1 MHQSNSMKAFK
12 IGLLAAFV
20 VLVAGLGAADTGDLF
35 NPEGVGEQLWT
46 YTGHSDRVEDV
57 AVDGHGNVYSAS
69 FDDEVHKIDSS
80 GNQEWTYTGHS
91 DAVQGVAVDNDGNV
105 YSATNDDEVH
115 KIDSSGNQEWTY
127 SGHTDSVQD
136 VAVDG
141 HGNVY
146 SASSDEEVHKIDSSG
161 NQEWTYTGHIRGV
174 QGVAVDNDGNV
185 YSASSDDEVHKIDS
199 SGNQEWTY
207 SGHSDR
213 VEDVAVD
220 GHGNVYSGG
229 RDDEVHKIDST
240 GNNVWEYTGHTS
252 SVFGVAVDQDGNVY
266 SASTDDEVHKI
277 DSSGNQEWTYTGHTD
292 GVLGVAVDGD
302 RNVYSAS
309 LDDEVHKL
317 SFNQPPEFESVSS
330 DPSPP
335 QIGRNVS
342 YSAELFDPDDD
353 SELEEVELELT
364 YGGETVYTDNRSV
377 SGDNDSASWSDAY
390 VPEQTNEWLNATF
403 TATDTAGDST
413 TEELNYFLDDT
424 PPEINIVQPENQTY
438 WSYDIPY
445 EIEVD
450 SNNDAFPDQ
459 DFELEIYSD
468 GELVEELSG
477 SGTETFEGEFREDL
491 GENIDFEAVA
501 NDTGGET
508 TESTVFS
515 VKALEFVSTGF
526 QETVFETQEN
536 SYSAELDVG
545 DMVEEIQV
553 FLVYDGEQVVDDTTV
568 FDSEIVYGH
577 EETLSFRPGLV
588 SSEEEVRDL
597 YLSVSYVVEGF
608 ESGTEEKEIES
619 SVEEQTVEKAFVPEA
634 IDLSFDFGQSDR
646 TVEKHSFDYILDY
659 EDEGL
664 SNDSISFEAE
674 TEFNGSV
681 YTGFSGSITPGNVD
695 GSADENV
702 ESDLLI
708 SFKGDEEIRSFET
721 EVVTVDEVVLNTDG
735 EGESVLAV
743 ELLDEEDNSAV
754 ESSVDFNFDTTTS
767 QENLEKSFGFEL
779 DEVDSFD
786 VYLDP
791 EYAEVLVDGVFS
803 YSSDG
808 FRNRRYEVRNQEIS
822 SPALDLELYLID
834 DTVGEP
840 VYFEV
845 IDAAGDGVNGIL
857 ETQRYSE
864 ASNSFRTVS
873 RASIDD
879 AESLA
884 YLNIDDVYYRHQVRD
899 NEGEVL
905 RVFDRRLITCSTIPC
920 ERVLQISDDVI
931 PFEEQRRGFDYTCST
946 LTDSEGGF
954 NGVQCDV
961 SHEDDIMQG
970 ADLKLERGRGLGT
983 TTVCESSTSS
993 PGQLI
998 CELDGEEDVEG
1009 YRYSYEL
1016 KGHTNEYSYVL
1027 ESGRF
1032 DFTDRLFQ
1040 GQAPFLA
1047 VILFLSISLIGLRN
1061 YGTAVMFSV
1070 AGVFAGFAFGL
1081 LQVSAASVAGL
1092 FIVGLFYIF
1101 LHSRR

>member
-1 MHQSNSMKAFK
+1 MHHSNSMKASNCWRVAALT
-12 IGLLAAFV
+12 LL
-20 VLVAGLGAADTGDLF
+20 LVGMTHVGAA
-35 NPEGVGEQLWT
+35 EGA
-46 YTGHSDRVEDV
+46 HSDYFDRVGDEFDFAEGDSVYYSGYYSPDEEEFYFVNNGDQIRVFDENGNLDRTIDV
-57 AVDGHGNVYSAS
+57 APSEQRVVGI
-69 FDDEVHKIDSS
+69 EKIEDTFYISI
-80 GNQEWTYTGHS
+80 
-91 DAVQGVAVDNDGNV
+91 DNDGGSEGADGGGV
-105 YSATNDDEVH
+105 FECGSSIDGCDTPDRVFDYDEYPDYF
-115 KIDSSGNQEWTY
+115 DSPSKSLVW
-127 SGHTDSVQD
+127 
-136 VAVDG
+136 DG
-141 HGNVY
+141 SYVVVKVNFG
-146 SASSDEEVHKIDSSG
+146 
-161 NQEWTYTGHIRGV
+161 
-174 QGVAVDNDGNV
+174 
-185 YSASSDDEVHKIDS
+185 SDDPSVVFIDK
-199 SGNQEWTY
+199 
-207 SGHSDR
+207 SDWSISHEESIDDR
-213 VEDVAVD
+213 AD
-220 GHGNVYSGG
+220 GYGDFFYHP
-229 RDDEVHKIDST
+229 
-240 GNNVWEYTGHTS
+240 
-252 SVFGVAVDQDGNVY
+252 
-266 SASTDDEVHKI
+266 STDEYLITNSEETVYFWEDDSFGDADYTLDIGSGDWRGLAWMPDSGYYRIADVDADEF
-277 DSSGNQEWTYTGHTD
+277 
-292 GVLGVAVDGD
+292 VLFTAPED
-302 RNVYSAS
+302 N
-309 LDDEVHKL
+309 E
-317 SFNQPPEFESVSS
+317 PPEFDSVES

-335 QIGRNVS
+335 QIGENVS
-342 YSAELFDPDDD
+342 YNAELFDPHDD
-353 SELEEVELELT
+353 SQLSEVELELE
-364 YGGETVYTDNRSV
+364 YGGQTVYQESRVV
-377 SGDNDSASWSDAY
+377 SGDSDSAEWLDVF
-390 VPEQTNEWLNATF
+390 VPEETNEWLNATF
-403 TATDTAGDST
+403 TAEDTEGDT
-413 TEELNYFLDDT
+413 TEEELNYFLDDT

-438 WSYDIPY
+438 WSYDTPY
-445 EIEVD
+445 EIEID
-450 SNNDAFPDQ
+450 SNNDAVPDQ
-459 DFELEIYSD
+459 EFDLELYSD
-468 GELVEELSG
+468 GVLIEEFSG
-477 SGTETFEGEFREDL
+477 TGTETFEGEFREDI

-597 YLSVSYVVEGF
+597 YFSVSYVVEGF

-619 SVEEQTVEKAFVPEA
+619 SVEEQTVEKAFVPEP

-674 TEFNGSV
+674 TEFNNSV

-791 EYAEVLVDGVFS
+791 VYAEVLVDGVFS